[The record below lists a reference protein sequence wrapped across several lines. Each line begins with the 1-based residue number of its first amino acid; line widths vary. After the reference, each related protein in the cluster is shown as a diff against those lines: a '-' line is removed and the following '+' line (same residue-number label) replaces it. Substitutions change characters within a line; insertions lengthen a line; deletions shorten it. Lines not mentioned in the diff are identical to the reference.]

1 MTVRSPAYAPRFEA
15 RFLLPRY
22 WGTWV
27 LLGILRLAALLPLPA
42 AHALGAAL
50 GRLFYAVN
58 AKRRRIAR
66 INIDLCFPELSA
78 DERAELVRR
87 HFRTQ
92 GKCSV
97 DLGLAW
103 WAPVRRLER
112 LIRPVGLDAYRRLLG
127 EGRNVILLTGHF
139 CTADLGGIYVS
150 RFHPGLVMMKRLRNP
165 LVNWFVWRGRT
176 RFGAQASLREQGL
189 RPLVRAIRSQVM
201 CYYVP
206 DEDFGPRNS
215 AFVPFLGVQ
224 AATVTTLGRLA
235 ATGNAVVMPCFTRML
250 PDDRGYELI
259 IRPPLAD
266 FPTGDPVE
274 DARRMNQALE
284 EGIRL
289 MPEQYMWTMKWF
301 RSRPQGEESPYGGG
315 EREKE
320 TAED

>member
-1 MTVRSPAYAPRFEA
+1 MSAPYVPVFEPRF
-15 RFLLPRY
+15 LMPRY
-22 WGTWV
+22 WGTWL
-27 LLGILRLAALLPLPA
+27 LLGVLRLAALLPLPA

-50 GRLFYAVN
+50 GEMFHAVN

-66 INIDLCFPELSA
+66 INIGLCFPELG
-78 DERAELVRR
+78 ERERCGLVRR

-97 DLGLAW
+97 DLGLIW

-112 LIRPVGLDAYRRLLG
+112 LIRPVGLETYQRLLA
-127 EGRNVILLTGHF
+127 EGRNVIMLTGHF

-165 LVNWFVWRGRT
+165 VINWFVWRGRT
-176 RFGAQASLREQGL
+176 RFGAQTTLREQGL
-189 RPLVRAIRSQVM
+189 RPLVRAIRAQVM

-206 DEDFGPRNS
+206 DEDFGPTQS
-215 AFVPFLGVQ
+215 VFVPLLGTT

-235 ATGNAVVMPCFTRML
+235 ATANAVVMPCFTRML
-250 PDDRGYELI
+250 PDNRGYELI
-259 IRPPLAD
+259 IRPPLEG
-266 FPTGDPVE
+266 FPTGDRTE

-284 EGIRL
+284 EGIRM

-301 RSRPQGEESPYGGG
+301 RSRPEGEASPYGRTEG
-315 EREKE
+315 
-320 TAED
+320 